1 MIAAVTREARFVV
14 ITAVIVAAAVIGF
27 YLLAQHIRSG
37 LAERPH
43 VANIKQQLR
52 ALAAG
57 QAAYRSQHHTYAG
70 DVIRVWVPANDNSAQ
85 GVRLRI
91 IAADSSGYMAEGRSD
106 GWDGRCVLA
115 AGRSAG
121 DSLPPGQPVCSR
133 D

>member
-43 VANIKQQLR
+43 VASIKQQLR

-57 QAAYRSQHHTYAG
+57 QEVYRGQHHTYTSE
-70 DVIRVWVPANDNSAQ
+70 VIRVWVPPSDNSEQ
-85 GVRLRI
+85 GVLLRVMV
-91 IAADSSGYMAEGRSD
+91 ADSSGYLAEGRSD

-115 AGRSAG
+115 VGRSAG
-121 DSLPPGQPVCSR
+121 DSLPPGEPICSR

>member
-14 ITAVIVAAAVIGF
+14 ITAVIVAAAAIGF

-37 LAERPH
+37 LAERPY
-43 VANIKQQLR
+43 VANIKLQLR

-57 QAAYRSQHHTYAG
+57 QTAYLSRHHSYAS
-70 DVIRVWVPANDNSAQ
+70 DVIRVWVPPNDNSAQ

-91 IAADSSGYMAEGRSD
+91 LTADSSGYMAEGRSD

-115 AGRSAG
+115 IGRSAG
-121 DSLPPGQPVCSR
+121 DSLPPGEPVCSR

>member
-1 MIAAVTREARFVV
+1 MTREVRFVL
-14 ITAVIVAAAVIGF
+14 ITTVIVVAGVIGLYF
-27 YLLAQHIRSG
+27 LAGHIRYG

-43 VANIKQQLR
+43 VANVKQQLR

-57 QAAYRSQHHTYAG
+57 QSAHLERHHTYTT
-70 DVIRVWVPANDNSAQ
+70 DVIRVWVPPSDNSAQ

-91 IAADSSGYMAEGRSD
+91 VAADSSGYMAEGRSD

-115 AGRSAG
+115 IGRWAG
-121 DSLPPGQPVCSR
+121 DSLPPGEPVCSR

>member
-1 MIAAVTREARFVV
+1 MSREVRFVV
-14 ITAVIVAAAVIGF
+14 ITTVIVAAAIIGF
-27 YLLAQHIRSG
+27 YLLARHIHSG
-37 LAERPH
+37 LAERPYI
-43 VANIKQQLR
+43 ANIKLQLR

-57 QAAYRSQHHTYAG
+57 QAAYRSQHHTYAA
-70 DVIRVWVPANDNSAQ
+70 DVIRVWVPPNDNSAL

-106 GWDGRCVLA
+106 GWGGRCVLA

-121 DSLPPGQPVCSR
+121 DSLPPGEPICSR